1 MLTVLSGVRWYS
13 IHRTAPWLL
22 PGLGKGYSM
31 LGQRETVPREMSRHG
46 HGSLLLSRNLWF
58 TPLPSC
64 LSQEVPNTPPD

>member
-31 LGQRETVPREMSRHG
+31 LGQREAAPQEMSRH
-46 HGSLLLSRNLWF
+46 LQKPLVI
-58 TPLPSC
+58 PLPTC